1 MLTNQEYAKENH
13 VPAELPVEF
22 EPFAMFTID
31 MGKVKNCVGRNPST
45 GKRILKDAYP
55 HLAGKPLWAVKPVPI
70 MSISAMR
77 KLQEQE
83 AEKDRS
89 ARIALY
95 ISRGYAFAQEGDEE
109 DMEDEV

>member
-13 VPAELPVEF
+13 VSAELPVEF

-31 MGKVKNCVGRNPST
+31 MGKVKNCVGRDAN

-55 HLAGKPLWAVKPVPI
+55 HLAGKPLWGVKPVPV

-95 ISRGYAFAQEGDEE
+95 ISRGYAFAQEGEE